1 MIIDII
7 GKRYAEAIY
16 EVAEEKEK
24 VMELY
29 EDLKKVLEVYETDV
43 EFRNFAEH
51 PRISIIQKEEA
62 INKIFKSE
70 LNDFSFKILD
80 YVIEKGR
87 FVYLSSILKEY
98 LKIYYQRN
106 KIIEVKAILAV
117 EPTEE
122 QRKTLIGNIERS
134 TSKKV
139 QLKVE
144 IDTSILGGGIIKIGN
159 KVIDGSIKRQ
169 FEMLKQF
176 YNV

>member
-1 MIIDII
+1 MIIDVI

-16 EVAEEKEK
+16 EVAEEKGK

-29 EDLKKVLEVYETDV
+29 EDLKKVLAVYETDTD
-43 EFRNFAEH
+43 FKNFSEH
-51 PRISIIQKEEA
+51 PRITIAQKEEA
-62 INKIFKSE
+62 INKIFKGE
-70 LNDFSFKILD
+70 LDEFSFKILD
-80 YVIEKGR
+80 YVIEKDR
-87 FVYLSSILKEY
+87 FIYLGSILKEY
-98 LKIYYQRN
+98 LKLYYEKN
-106 KIIEVKAILAV
+106 KVIEVKAILAV

-122 QRKTLIGNIERS
+122 QKATLRGNIEKN
-134 TSKKV
+134 TGKKV
-139 QLKVE
+139 ELQVE